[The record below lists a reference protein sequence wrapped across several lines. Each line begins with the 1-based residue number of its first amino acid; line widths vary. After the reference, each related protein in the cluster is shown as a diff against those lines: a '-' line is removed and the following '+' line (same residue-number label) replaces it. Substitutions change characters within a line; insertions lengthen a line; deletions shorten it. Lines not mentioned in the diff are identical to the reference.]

1 MYTFAEK
8 ALARAAGIT
17 SARAGDVLDIQPDVV
32 FSHDNSA
39 AILRIFNQ
47 IGAPAVNRPERLAI
61 TLDHAAPAPTTAHA
75 QNHAD
80 IRAFAAQ
87 HGIRLFEVG
96 RGICHQVLSEE
107 GIVLPGEVV
116 MGADSHTPHFGW
128 LGAFGMG
135 IGRTEV
141 AALWATGTLWIRVP
155 ETLQITLA
163 GHIPMGV
170 TAKDIALAILGRWTV
185 EGAAYRAVEFAGDAL
200 ASIPLDDRPVLPNMM
215 SEFGAISAF
224 MPPDQAVIDYV
235 SARASRPF
243 TPLYPDADAV
253 YSAQITLDV
262 STLEPLIALPD
273 QPDRVVPVSQATGRP
288 IQQAFVGTCTG
299 GRYSDLAAAA
309 AVVRGRKL
317 RARLIVIPA
326 SAQVLSRAVRSGVLH
341 DLIDAGAALGTPGCG
356 PCMGNHLGVP
366 APNEATIS
374 TGSRNF
380 KGRMGTAGAPVYLA
394 NAAVVAASAVAGQIV
409 SPQDIIDGETFR
421 AEGSA

>member
-135 IGRTEV
+135 VGRTEV

-253 YSAQITLDV
+253 YSAQSTLDV

-273 QPDRVVPVSQATGRP
+273 QPDRVVPVSQATGTP

>member
-1 MYTFAEK
+1 MHTFAEK
-8 ALARAAGIT
+8 ALAHAAGV
-17 SARAGDVLDIQPDVV
+17 SSVSAGDVLDIRPDVV

-47 IGAPAVNRPERLAI
+47 IGAPAVVRPERIAI
-61 TLDHAAPAPTTAHA
+61 TLDHAVPAPTTAHA

-80 IRAFAAQ
+80 IRAFTAQ
-87 HGIRLFEVG
+87 HGIRLFEIG

-107 GIVLPGEVV
+107 AIVLPGEVV
-116 MGADSHTPHFGW
+116 LGADSHTTHFGW

-155 ETLQITLA
+155 ETLQITLT
-163 GHIPMGV
+163 GRIPGGV

-185 EGAAYRAVEFAGDAL
+185 EGADYRAVEFAGDAL
-200 ASIPLDDRPVLPNMM
+200 ADIPLDDRPVLPNMM
-215 SEFGAISAF
+215 SEFGAISAY
-224 MPPDQAVIDYV
+224 MPPDQTVLDYAA
-235 SARASRPF
+235 SRASRTF
-243 TPLYPDADAV
+243 TPLYPDAGAT
-253 YSAQITLDV
+253 YSERVTVDV
-262 STLEPLIALPD
+262 SALEPLIALPD
-273 QPDRVVPVSQATGRP
+273 QPDRVAPLSQVVGTP

-309 AVVRGRKL
+309 AVVRGRKV
-317 RARLIVIPA
+317 RSRLIVIPA
-326 SAQVLSRAVRSGVLH
+326 SAQVLSRAMRTGVLQ

-366 APNEATIS
+366 APDEATIS

-394 NAAVVAASAVAGQIV
+394 NAAVVAASAVAGHIISPEAVV
-409 SPQDIIDGETFR
+409 SGGLRP
-421 AEGSA
+421 AEEPA